1 MKTELKKGEN
11 LNYGNLIY
19 PIIDS
24 LRKDNFMF
32 VKNIIFKGEIF
43 ENEQKGELLLLN
55 ENTERYDKIF

>member
-43 ENEQKGELLLLN
+43 EN
-55 ENTERYDKIF
+55 